1 MNYRKLGSGGLM
13 VSEICFGVMTFTN
26 AKGWTH
32 VGNTKQREADKLINI
47 AFDNG
52 VNIYDTA
59 DVYSNGISEIMLG
72 KALGKKRNSTII
84 ATKFGFRMEDGPNGD
99 GLSRNRII
107 KACEDSLKRLG
118 TDYIDLYQIH
128 SDDFTTP
135 IEETLSALNQLVK
148 DGKVRYIGCSN
159 YTAWQ
164 LTKAMYTSQING
176 WEKFIS
182 LQAYYTLLGR
192 DLELD
197 LMPACIDQGVGIM
210 IWGPLHG
217 GILTGK
223 YYNVNKWPKGTRIKS
238 DDFGRPHDKKT
249 ETKVLNEIKRI
260 SIKRNVTM
268 AQVSLNYLLRKQGIS
283 TIVIGATNEKQLIE
297 NIKTSDF
304 KLEEKEINKLD
315 GLTQPREYYPHWYFN
330 VYRKESYQENYK
342 VKSVQ

>member
-1 MNYRKLGSGGLM
+1 MNYRKLGKSGLM
-13 VSEICFGVMTFTN
+13 VSEICFGVMTFTD

-32 VGNTKQREADKLINI
+32 VGKTKQNEANRLVNV
-47 AFDNG
+47 ALDNG
-52 VNIYDTA
+52 VNIFDTA

-72 KALGKKRNSTII
+72 KALGKKRNSAII

-99 GLSRNRII
+99 GLSRKRVI

-135 IEETLSALNQLVK
+135 IEETLSALDQLVK

-164 LTKAMYTSQING
+164 LTKAMFTSQIKG
-176 WEKFIS
+176 WTKFIS

-210 IWGPLHG
+210 IWGPLQG

-223 YYNVNKWPKGTRIKS
+223 YYNVKKWPKGTRIKS

-249 ETKVLNEIKRI
+249 ELKVLNEIKKI
-260 SIKRNVTM
+260 CEKRNVTM

-315 GLTQPREYYPHWYFN
+315 ELTQPREYYPHWYFS
-330 VYRKESYQENYK
+330 VYRKEAYKQNYK
-342 VKSVQ
+342 VKKI